1 MNLLLDTHA
10 LIFWLLASPR
20 LSRAARDAIADSD
33 NTIWVSAVSGF
44 EVTRKFQL
52 GKLPEA
58 DNFASDVGGF
68 AVGEGFLLLDVGI
81 AHAETA
87 GRFDNP
93 HRDPF
98 DRLLIAQAL
107 TENLTLISNERLFAG
122 FGVKRLW

>member
-10 LIFWLLASPR
+10 LIWWLLASPR
-20 LSRAARDAIADSD
+20 LSASAQAAIADP
-33 NTIWVSAVSGF
+33 NNAIWVSAVSGF
-44 EVTRKFQL
+44 EVTRKFHL

-58 DNFASDVGGF
+58 DNFAGDVGGF
-68 AVGEGFLLLDVGI
+68 AADEGFGLLDVHIG
-81 AHAETA
+81 HAETA

-98 DRLLIAQAL
+98 DRLLIAQAI
-107 TENLTLISNERLFAG
+107 TENMTLVSNEKLFDG